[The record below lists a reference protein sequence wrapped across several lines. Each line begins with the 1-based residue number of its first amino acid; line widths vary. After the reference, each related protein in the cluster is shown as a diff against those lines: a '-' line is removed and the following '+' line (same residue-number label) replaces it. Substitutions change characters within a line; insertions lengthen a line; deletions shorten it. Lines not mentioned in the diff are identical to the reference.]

1 MSDASFAATA
11 SKLPDVTVIELHG
24 DLDGGAREALAAA
37 YDDSGTTA
45 ALRLDFGR
53 ITYIDSTG
61 IALIV
66 ELLARART
74 DGRPVTASGLSE
86 HYREIFQ
93 ITRLTDFITIL
104 APEQPP
110 GPAER
115 QDQR

>member
-11 SKLPDVTVIELHG
+11 SKLQDVTVIELRG
-24 DLDGGAREALAAA
+24 EIDGGAREALTAA
-37 YDDSGTTA
+37 YDDSGPTG
-45 ALRLDFGR
+45 ALRLDFEHV
-53 ITYIDSTG
+53 TYINSTG

-66 ELLARART
+66 ELLSRTRA
-74 DGRPVTASGLSE
+74 DGRPVAASGLSE

-110 GPAER
+110 GPADR
-115 QDQR
+115 QDPR